1 MFNPTL
7 IKLRREQAERNTL
20 LSRRGTEQGEL
31 VYGNPFYFQGRVY
44 DKETELYHFRSRWYD
59 PETGRWLSPDP
70 IGISGGVNLYLF
82 CNNNPVNFVDPKG
95 DFAFWGGIIGGVLSA
110 ATELS
115 SQLLSGKSLGEVN
128 WNHVGVSAIVGA
140 AGGFLGNIFANVSG
154 KVIYDMGVTTVLNMS
169 ESIIKNADCDVPIVD
184 ASSIALSFF
193 GGINT
198 GVGAGLHF
206 ALRGESKKVPF
217 LTFRPSFDFV
227 GDSVSIVG
235 SYYHP
240 VILKLLM
247 SIMPDQG
254 EDR

>member
-7 IKLRREQAERNTL
+7 IKLRREQAGRNTL
-20 LSRRGTEQGEL
+20 LSRRGAEQGEL
-31 VYGNPFYFQGRVY
+31 VYGNPFYFQGRVC
-44 DKETELYHFRSRWYD
+44 DKETELYHFRPRWYD

-95 DFAFWGGIIGGVLSA
+95 DFAFWGGIIGGVG
-110 ATELS
+110 T
-115 SQLLSGKSLGEVN
+115 
-128 WNHVGVSAIVGA
+128 
-140 AGGFLGNIFANVSG
+140 
-154 KVIYDMGVTTVLNMS
+154 
-169 ESIIKNADCDVPIVD
+169 
-184 ASSIALSFF
+184 
-193 GGINT
+193 
-198 GVGAGLHF
+198 GLHF

-217 LTFRPSFDFV
+217 FTFRPSFDFV

-247 SIMPDQG
+247 SIMPDQS

>member
-7 IKLRREQAERNTL
+7 IKLRREQAGRNTL
-20 LSRRGTEQGEL
+20 LSRRGAEQGEL
-31 VYGNPFYFQGRVY
+31 VYGNPFYFQGRVC
-44 DKETELYHFRSRWYD
+44 DKETELYHFRPRWYD

-82 CNNNPVNFVDPKG
+82 CNNNPVNFVDPKR
-95 DFAFWGGIIGGVLSA
+95 DFAFF
-110 ATELS
+110 
-115 SQLLSGKSLGEVN
+115 
-128 WNHVGVSAIVGA
+128 GA
-140 AGGFLGNIFANVSG
+140 
-154 KVIYDMGVTTVLNMS
+154 
-169 ESIIKNADCDVPIVD
+169 
-184 ASSIALSFF
+184 
-193 GGINT
+193 INT
-198 GVGAGLHF
+198 GVGTGLHF

-247 SIMPDQG
+247 SIMPDQS